1 MQLVLSNNRV
11 LAHGENFIAMGGTVI
26 NTETNR
32 VYQNATIAKCESCPS
47 DIDEVGYEY
56 HAGVFVPCA
65 PYGKA
70 EDGNILVACED
81 CATPKSSGLKIS
93 ELAQGDCKIQ
103 CGEFTGTLV
112 NVAGIYHY
120 KATITFDFE
129 PKAVM
134 VVHPTNKA
142 TYTFIKGQTAGQTL
156 IATTIYG
163 DCVEWNANNVV
174 LRFGDTDIVS
184 TEKSLYVG
192 LG

>member
-1 MQLVLSNNRV
+1 
-11 LAHGENFIAMGGTVI
+11 MGGTVI

-103 CGEFTGTLV
+103 CGTFTGIRISGTTTYVTATLTFNFVPKMIVIARPTSSSGEASTVVLV
-112 NVAGIYHY
+112 N
-120 KATITFDFE
+120 
-129 PKAVM
+129 
-134 VVHPTNKA
+134 
-142 TYTFIKGQTAGQTL
+142 GQTTVFYMRNASTFVSISL
-156 IATTIYG
+156 
-163 DCVEWNANNVV
+163 EWNDTFKQVTLKDNFGAMVSELNNN
-174 LRFGDTDIVS
+174 
-184 TEKSLYVG
+184 LYVG
-192 LG
+192 IG